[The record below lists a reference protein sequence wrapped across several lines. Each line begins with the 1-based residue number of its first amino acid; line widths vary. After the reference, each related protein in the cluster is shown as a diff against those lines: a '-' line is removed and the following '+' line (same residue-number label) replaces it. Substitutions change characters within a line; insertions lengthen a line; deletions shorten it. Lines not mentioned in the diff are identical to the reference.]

1 LRSPL
6 QTFATLHVLLPGPSR
21 PYHCNEK
28 LIIRWPSDRE
38 PSDGHQRKTPI
49 PPDGN
54 FRIFPP
60 ASHFKLFPSDG
71 PLSIPI
77 RYLFAMTHLMQ
88 IKKFPLDGLFLIPL
102 QCLFAM
108 THLMWI
114 RTGAIGG
121 KFCGMAIQMQVEQ
134 RGIWRKLS
142 DGHQMRTISW
152 PSERKRRF
160 HLMAAC
166 EFFHQLGIFFNS
178 PQTDFLRFPSGAYS
192 QWPIWC
198 EFGQGSSEGNFVEWP
213 SRYKPSWVGSN
224 VNHQTA
230 IRREP

>member
-1 LRSPL
+1 VQRGSRFPKKILYCSPFFLKKKSFVAHEKKLRRLRLSQLL
-6 QTFATLHVLLPGPSR
+6 QLGG
-21 PYHCNEK
+21 HCNEK
-28 LIIRWPSDRE
+28 SIIRWPSDRE

-108 THLMWI
+108 THLM
-114 RTGAIGG
+114 
-121 KFCGMAIQMQVEQ
+121 
-134 RGIWRKLS
+134 
-142 DGHQMRTISW
+142 
-152 PSERKRRF
+152 
-160 HLMAAC
+160 
-166 EFFHQLGIFFNS
+166 
-178 PQTDFLRFPSGAYS
+178 
-192 QWPIWC
+192 
-198 EFGQGSSEGNFVEWP
+198 
-213 SRYKPSWVGSN
+213 
-224 VNHQTA
+224 
-230 IRREP
+230 